1 MAASPAL
8 RRLFGRVIDAVGSAV
23 AGTQDVSARLKQA
36 KALVISVTSTVDYK
50 AAAKGAWKKGQD
62 LPLGKTFEPGH
73 EQDGSCS
80 NGTWPSSC
88 HLE

>member
-23 AGTQDVSARLKQA
+23 AGTQDVSARIPSIEVDGLKQGE
-36 KALVISVTSTVDYK
+36 STGDI
-50 AAAKGAWKKGQD
+50 GDIHCRLKGQH
-62 LPLGKTFEPGH
+62 LPLDKTFEPGH